1 MSNGSRSDSSSRSF
15 SSGEN
20 GAYPNGNISTESVTD
35 GVASLPQ
42 LDFDMLPK
50 HTRAVAKTISESQQ
64 VHPTLA
70 IMSVIASGGCGIAG
84 KWQVSPITH
93 NWEHE
98 RSSLNVVLVAE
109 SSGGKS
115 RTFSKVTKPL
125 WDWETKERRRLAPV
139 IAQAQQAVDD
149 AGDDKD
155 LKALAL
161 EKVPVSPQMRVGDT
175 TSASLTLRSS
185 RHYGCLA
192 LFDPEGGPLK
202 NLTGQRFNVPPE
214 FELWKKCWDSEY
226 HREDRIG
233 NTPGGVSREVHQP
246 VMTALVMTQPT
257 VLDYI
262 AKHPQIRDEGL
273 LYRFLW
279 CHLPYEHNRLPS
291 HLAPPIDEEVMAEWA
306 EALERML
313 NTEYLDTVPHVH
325 LKAGWVEHQP
335 VLYSSILSEEA
346 ELVRRDYEAQLLR
359 EEQPGQRLH
368 PIRSWSGKA
377 CGMAVRVAQILDKT
391 EKAFLGLTGAKLF
404 ASPISK
410 EHMEMAVQIVDVLS
424 YHTAY
429 TFKTKPYVADEQD
442 VLAKIHQWGWGITR
456 RDLLKR
462 CRWLEKRGGVGALKK
477 ALTKLEAQGL
487 IRTVSKETGRGNVS
501 VLILDPDEYTDEEER
516 YAIQT
521 ENKDGVLT
529 PDTLSDV
536 MTPSEESQ

>member
-20 GAYPNGNISTESVTD
+20 GSYPNGNVSTESVTD

-50 HTRAVAKTISESQQ
+50 HMGAVARTISESQQ
-64 VHPTLA
+64 VPPAMA
-70 IMSVIASGGCGIAG
+70 IMSVLATASASIAG

-125 WDWETKERRRLAPV
+125 WDWEAKERRRLAPV

-149 AGDDKD
+149 AVDDYD
-155 LKALAL
+155 KALAL
-161 EKVPVSPQMRVGDT
+161 EKVPVSPSMRIGDT

-202 NLTGQRFNVPPE
+202 NLTGQRFNTPPE

-226 HREDRIG
+226 HREDRVG
-233 NTPGGVSREVHQP
+233 NTPGGETREVHQP

-257 VLDYI
+257 VLDHI
-262 AKHPQIRDEGL
+262 AKYPQIRDEGL

-279 CHLPYEHNRLPS
+279 CHLPYEHSRLPS

-313 NTEYLDTVPHVH
+313 STEYRDTVPHLH
-325 LKAGWVEHQP
+325 MKAGWVEHQP
-335 VLYSSILSEEA
+335 ILYDSTLSKKA
-346 ELVRRDYEAQLLR
+346 ELVRRDYEARLLR

-368 PIRSWSGKA
+368 PVRSWAGKA
-377 CGMAVRVAQILDKT
+377 CGMAVRIAQILDRT

-404 ASPISK
+404 ASKISK

-424 YHTAY
+424 YHAAY
-429 TFKTKPYVADEQD
+429 TFKAEPYKADEQD
-442 VLAKIHQWGWGITR
+442 VLDKIHELGWGVSR
-456 RDLLKR
+456 RDLLRK
-462 CRWLEKRGGVGALKK
+462 CSWLQKQGGVSALIT

-487 IRTVSKETGRGNVS
+487 VRVVLQETGSGQVTT
-501 VLILDPDEYTDEEER
+501 VICDPDEYTDEEER